1 MISLVT
7 GGGGFVASHLIEYL
21 LSKGEEVIATT
32 RWNEDLSR
40 TEKYKDKI
48 KMIPMDL
55 TDLSSCI
62 KATHRKIDYVYHLA
76 AQSFVPDS
84 YVYPEATLQANT
96 IGTYNLLEAI
106 RLNGLPYPVIMV
118 CSSSEVYGQVTKDEI
133 PIKESQPFRP
143 QSPYAVSK
151 CGADLLGRLY
161 FDNYK
166 MSIIR
171 TRMFT
176 HTGYGRTMDSA
187 EVSFAKQIARIEK
200 GLQKPII
207 KVGNLDSIR
216 TWLDVKDA
224 IRAYWLLVRSNQF
237 GDVFNIGGETT
248 KTIREMLQYLISLS
262 TVKNIKIEVDPIR
275 LRPSDVTLQIPDI
288 SLFKSVCNWNPE
300 ISFEETMS
308 SLLSY
313 WRERV
318 C

>member
-1 MISLVT
+1 
-7 GGGGFVASHLIEYL
+7 
-21 LSKGEEVIATT
+21 
-32 RWNEDLSR
+32 
-40 TEKYKDKI
+40 
-48 KMIPMDL
+48 
-55 TDLSSCI
+55 
-62 KATHRKIDYVYHLA
+62 
-76 AQSFVPDS
+76 
-84 YVYPEATLQANT
+84 
-96 IGTYNLLEAI
+96 
-106 RLNGLPYPVIMV
+106 
-118 CSSSEVYGQVTKDEI
+118 
-133 PIKESQPFRP
+133 
-143 QSPYAVSK
+143 
-151 CGADLLGRLY
+151 
-161 FDNYK
+161 
-166 MSIIR
+166 
-171 TRMFT
+171 
-176 HTGYGRTMDSA
+176 MDSA